1 MAVRLDD
8 ANDPRMLIVVPRS
21 AEARREAD
29 ALGLSGGTLVE
40 ETQTSS
46 SFLLPFDERKM
57 HAANG
62 SDTGIMAMATGIVR
76 VAGQAGRA
84 AQEQAPR
91 QPVAVLFKTLE
102 SLTDEERTTLS
113 KRIKKHE
120 QREDTM
126 RRMEEEIRQRVAMFA
141 DPFEMADDV
150 EIAKRTVQV
159 VGTEFAGQFYAPV
172 YCNGMF
178 WRYDTLFGIWQKIGM
193 SDMARIVS
201 DIWWRHPRMTIRGG
215 QMPLQLSSNK
225 VQSVLRMLTYQ
236 TESPAFFTSV
246 DVAGIGMRNGFL
258 TVLDGRI
265 RLIESAPQW
274 RCNSFIDAD
283 FDENADCPLWKKYI
297 DDVMMPVYDHPPT
310 EDEVEAAEIDAKKKK
325 DLLQEFVGACV
336 MGIAWRFQ
344 KCLVLYGTGGNG
356 KSVFTNV
363 VSRLFDENSVCSVP
377 PHDWTDKFRPQIMV
391 GARVNLVSELPER
404 DIADGER
411 FKAVTVGD
419 PITVERKYG
428 DPVTAPITAGH
439 IFSCNALPHAND
451 TSDGFWR
458 RFLLVTFARRFH
470 GTASQDVELDRR
482 IIENEIPGIARWAL
496 EGAIRLQRHNQYS
509 EPDESRARLVEWRD
523 ASDPMKSFIL
533 AATVMDSP
541 VPVTTPAGDMYRVY
555 AFWCREN
562 GHMPL
567 SSTKFGAK
575 IKQHLKTR
583 RTKAGIVYETAIV
596 QAYRHALRQPE

>member
-1 MAVRLDD
+1 
-8 ANDPRMLIVVPRS
+8 MLVVVPRTDV
-21 AEARREAD
+21 AMREAE
-29 ALGLSGGTLVE
+29 ALGLADGIAVE
-40 ETQTSS
+40 QTDSS
-46 SFLLPFDERKM
+46 RSFLMPFDARKVT
-57 HAANG
+57 AANG
-62 SDTGIMAMATGIVR
+62 SDTGIVAMITGVVR
-76 VAGQAGRA
+76 VQAMPPRNDGREPQ
-84 AQEQAPR
+84 AQPEPPR
-91 QPVAVLFKTLE
+91 QQPAVDLFKTLE

-120 QREDTM
+120 QREDVM
-126 RRMEEEIRQRVAMFA
+126 RRMEEEIRQRAAMFPE
-141 DPFEMADDV
+141 PFELADDV
-150 EIAKRTVQV
+150 EIAKRTTQV
-159 VGTEFAGQFYAPV
+159 FGTDFNGQFYPPV
-172 YCNGMF
+172 CCNGMF
-178 WRYDTLFGIWQKIGM
+178 WRYDALYGIWQKI
-193 SDMARIVS
+193 STTDVARIMS
-201 DIWWRHPRMTIRGG
+201 DIWWRHPRMTTRGG

-236 TESPAFFTSV
+236 TESPAFFASI

-283 FDENADCPLWKKYI
+283 FDENADCPLWKRYL
-297 DDVMMPVYDHPPT
+297 DDVMKPVYDHAPT
-310 EDEVEAAEIDAKKKK
+310 EDEVLAAEQDAQKKK

-363 VSRLFDENSVCSVP
+363 VARLFDENSVCSVP

-419 PITVERKYG
+419 AITVERKYG

-470 GTASQDVELDRR
+470 GTTSQDVELDRR

-496 EGAIRLQRHNQYS
+496 EGAIRLQRNNQYS
-509 EPDESRARLVEWRD
+509 EPDESRVRLVEWRD
-523 ASDPMKSFIL
+523 SSDPMKSFIL
-533 AATVMDSP
+533 AATVSDGP
-541 VPVTTPAGDMYRVY
+541 VPTTTPAGDMYKVY
-555 AFWCREN
+555 ACWCREN
-562 GHMPL
+562 GHTPL
-567 SSTKFGAK
+567 SSTKFGSK
-575 IKQHLKTR
+575 VKQHLKTR
-583 RTKAGIVYETAIV
+583 RTRTGIVYETAIV
-596 QAYRHALRQPE
+596 AAYRHALRQSD